1 MQLQQTISREIR
13 CVGVGLHSGQRIQLV
28 LKPAP
33 ADSGITF
40 RRTDVSSPEI
50 PARLEFVS
58 DTNHA
63 TTLSRGRCVLHTVEH
78 LLAAAWGLGVDNL
91 RVELDAAEVPIMDGS
106 SAPFV
111 YLLREAGIRH
121 LPRPRR
127 YIKIQE
133 PIGVTEGDK
142 SATLYPHE
150 GFTISYTIRFDHPLI
165 RRQFERFRI
174 LPSSFADE
182 IAPARTFGF
191 LSEAEALRKAG
202 LIRGGSLDNAIVLT
216 EAGLLNPALRFK
228 TEFVRHKV
236 LDAVGDLALIGM
248 PILGHLVAYKGGHTL
263 HAALANEVLKRT
275 ESWSL
280 VTRRELRQQGFLVQ
294 PATSRAAAY
303 RP

>member
-1 MQLQQTISREIR
+1 MQLQQTISREVR
-13 CVGVGLHSGQRIQLV
+13 CAGIGLHSGQRIELV

-40 RRTDVSSPEI
+40 SRTDIQGPEI
-50 PARLEFVS
+50 PARLEFVT

-63 TTLSRGRCVLHTVEH
+63 TTLSRGRSCLHTVEH
-78 LLAAAWGLGVDNL
+78 LLAAAWGLGIDNL

-111 YLLREAGIRH
+111 YLLREAGHKH
-121 LPRPRR
+121 LPKPRR
-127 YIKIQE
+127 YLKILE
-133 PIGVTEGDK
+133 PISVAEGDK
-142 SATLYPHE
+142 SATFYPHE
-150 GFTISYTIRFDHPLI
+150 GFSISYTIRFDHPLI

-174 LPSSFADE
+174 LPSTFADE

-191 LSEAEALRKAG
+191 LSEAEVLRKAG

-228 TEFVRHKV
+228 SEFVRHKV
-236 LDAVGDLALIGM
+236 LDAIGDLALMGM
-248 PILGHLVAYKGGHTL
+248 PILGHLVVYKGGHTL
-263 HAALANEVLKRT
+263 HAALASEVLKRT
-275 ESWSL
+275 ECWSI
-280 VTRRELRQQGFLVQ
+280 VTRREPQQGFLVQ
-294 PATSRAAAY
+294 PVTSRAAAY

>member
-1 MQLQQTISREIR
+1 MQLQQTISKEVCCAGI
-13 CVGVGLHSGQRIQLV
+13 GLHSGQRIQLV

-40 RRTDVSSPEI
+40 RRTDTSGVEI

-63 TTLSRGRCVLHTVEH
+63 TTLTHGRSTLHTVEH
-78 LLAAAWGLGVDNL
+78 LLAAAWGLGIDNL

-111 YLLREAGIRH
+111 YLLREAGRKH

-127 YIKIQE
+127 YLKILK
-133 PIGVTEGDK
+133 PISVSESDK

-150 GFTISYTIRFDHPLI
+150 GFSVSYTIRFDHPLI

-174 LPSSFADE
+174 LPSTFADE

-202 LIRGGSLDNAIVLT
+202 LIRGGSLENAIVLT

-228 TEFVRHKV
+228 TEFVRHKI
-236 LDAVGDLALIGM
+236 LDAIGDLALLGM
-248 PILGHLVAYKGGHTL
+248 PLLGHLVAHKGGHTL
-263 HAALANEVLKRT
+263 HAALASEVLKRADC
-275 ESWSL
+275 WSI
-280 VTRRELRQQGFLVQ
+280 VTRREPQQGFLVQ
-294 PATSRAAAY
+294 PTPSRAAAY